1 MMVLLA
7 PVSRRSVAG
16 TPFTLASTRIN
27 ECTERKGRRTGCAFP
42 KLGGARSAR
51 AATAAARERKRRR
64 NVRFKTPTSCNPLL
78 LLLLPWATLRKLRER
93 IYPAAPC
100 KLIENSSCRA
110 KESCCRSDSR
120 DSFGDGSTLV
130 SAGRSTDAKGTIRF
144 HAPACRRPK
153 WLRLRKNRS
162 RVGAE
167 EQ

>member
-1 MMVLLA
+1 MTVLLA

-27 ECTERKGRRTGCAFP
+27 ECTERKGRRTGSAFP
-42 KLGGARSAR
+42 KLGGVRSAR
-51 AATAAARERKRRR
+51 AATAAAKERKRRW
-64 NVRFKTPTSCNPLL
+64 NLRFKTPTSRNLLL
-78 LLLLPWATLRKLRER
+78 LLLLPWATLRKPRER

-100 KLIENSSCRA
+100 KLIENSSCRP
-110 KESCCRSDSR
+110 KESCCRSHRR
-120 DSFGDGSTLV
+120 DSVGDS
-130 SAGRSTDAKGTIRF
+130 SIHAKGTIRF

-153 WLRLRKNRS
+153 WLRVRKNRS